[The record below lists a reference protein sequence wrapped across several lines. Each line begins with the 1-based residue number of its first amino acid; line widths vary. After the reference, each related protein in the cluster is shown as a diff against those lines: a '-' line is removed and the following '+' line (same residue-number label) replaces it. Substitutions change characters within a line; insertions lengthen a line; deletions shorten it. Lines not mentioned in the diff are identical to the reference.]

1 MKKLFIVLSFII
13 LNFLAVSAQER
24 QPIRAVKSTDIKVQ
38 KTEEK
43 KPNLAELVAQL
54 QNEINQLKAEL
65 EKQKTATVAN
75 YKVLYYSFGQL
86 KTELEKQKTTTIANY
101 KVLDYSFGQL
111 KTKIGEIDSKIGE
124 IDSKID
130 LNSSKF
136 ENHVHSMGSYRITGF
151 VSSKLDCCAQNVKVA
166 TADSSGNSNTT
177 GKPIAQ

>member
-1 MKKLFIVLSFII
+1 MKKLFILSSFII
-13 LNFLAVSAQER
+13 LNCLTVSAQER
-24 QPIRAVKSTDIKVQ
+24 QQIRAVNSTDIKVQ

-43 KPNLAELVAQL
+43 KPNLTELVAQL

-75 YKVLYYSFGQL
+75 YKVL
-86 KTELEKQKTTTIANY
+86 
-101 KVLDYSFGQL
+101 DYSFGQL
-111 KTKIGEIDSKIGE
+111 KTKIGEIDSKI
-124 IDSKID
+124 D
-130 LNSSKF
+130 LNFEKF

-177 GKPIAQ
+177 GKPITQ